1 MNLIQFKDFIRL
13 QRGHDLPKK
22 FMIHGE
28 YPVIGSTSIIGRH
41 NEYKYD
47 APGVITGRSGSLGVV
62 QYTDE
67 KYWPHNTALWVKD
80 FKGNFLVYS
89 KSENFELYLLRVI
102 AAYRIEYKNNY
113 ISLTFSIDPGKK
125 IGLMIFLDDYYLD
138 SFCCYEKDELLVAI
152 KNNIHTFQDN
162 NPNLMVLTFKL
173 GMGVPSITYELIE
186 NIFKFLHGRKNVN
199 IFLINEYKSSKMRI
213 IKKQKE
219 RNFSKDEISA
229 LILAFR
235 KGIEVNEKNYDSI
248 YKQKRLN
255 KLQNEGVFKRN
266 FEKIDENINT
276 LGEIAENVLH
286 GEISLKESTR
296 LINEIR
302 YY

>member
-1 MNLIQFKDFIRL
+1 MRNKPLYILTENLNFFYKINKRL
-13 QRGHDLPKK
+13 IEKRIKAEILNPGNKIPSA
-22 FMIHGE
+22 
-28 YPVIGSTSIIGRH
+28 PSIILTTQD
-41 NEYKYD
+41 EF
-47 APGVITGRSGSLGVV
+47 
-62 QYTDE
+62 E
-67 KYWPHNTALWVKD
+67 KYYNKVLKV
-80 FKGNFLVYS
+80 NFLVYS
-89 KSENFELYLLRVI
+89 KGENFELYLLRVI

-113 ISLTFSIDPGKK
+113 LSLTFSIDPGKK

-138 SFCCYEKDELLVAI
+138 SFCCYEKDELLVDI
-152 KNNIHTFQDN
+152 RKNIHAFQDG

-173 GMGVPSITYELIE
+173 GTGVPSFTYELIE
-186 NIFKFLHGRKNVN
+186 KIFKFLHGRKNVN

-219 RNFSKDEISA
+219 HNFSKDEISA

-248 YKQKRLN
+248 YNQNGLK
-255 KLQNEGVFKRN
+255 KLQNEGSFKRV

-276 LGEIAENVLH
+276 LGEIAEKVLR
-286 GEISLKESTR
+286 GEISLKESTQ

>member
-1 MNLIQFKDFIRL
+1 
-13 QRGHDLPKK
+13 
-22 FMIHGE
+22 
-28 YPVIGSTSIIGRH
+28 
-41 NEYKYD
+41 
-47 APGVITGRSGSLGVV
+47 
-62 QYTDE
+62 
-67 KYWPHNTALWVKD
+67 
-80 FKGNFLVYS
+80 
-89 KSENFELYLLRVI
+89 
-102 AAYRIEYKNNY
+102 
-113 ISLTFSIDPGKK
+113 
-125 IGLMIFLDDYYLD
+125 MIFLDDYYLD
-138 SFCCYEKDELLVAI
+138 SFCCFEKDELLVAI
-152 KNNIHTFQDN
+152 RNFIHTFQDS

-173 GMGVPSITYELIE
+173 GMGVPSFTYELIE

-248 YKQKRLN
+248 YKQKG
-255 KLQNEGVFKRN
+255 LQNEGSFKSD

-276 LGEIAENVLH
+276 LGEIAEKVLR
-286 GEISLKESTR
+286 GEISLNESTR

-302 YY
+302 NC

>member
-1 MNLIQFKDFIRL
+1 MIYINNLENKPLYILTQNLNFFYKINKRL
-13 QRGHDLPKK
+13 IEKRIKAEIINPGNKIPNHP
-22 FMIHGE
+22 
-28 YPVIGSTSIIGRH
+28 SIILTTQD
-41 NEYKYD
+41 EF
-47 APGVITGRSGSLGVV
+47 
-62 QYTDE
+62 E
-67 KYWPHNTALWVKD
+67 KYYNKD
-80 FKGNFLVYS
+80 LKVNFLVYS
-89 KSENFELYLLRVI
+89 KVENFEQYLLRVI

-113 ISLTFSIDPGKK
+113 VSLTFSIDPGKK
-125 IGLMIFLDDYYLD
+125 IGLMIFLDYYYLD

-152 KNNIHTFQDN
+152 RTFIHAFQGS

-173 GMGVPSITYELIE
+173 GMGVPSFTYELIE

-229 LILAFR
+229 LILALR
-235 KGIEVNEKNYDSI
+235 KGIEVNEKNYASI
-248 YKQKRLN
+248 YKQKGLN
-255 KLQNEGVFKRN
+255 KLQNEGAFKRD
-266 FEKIDENINT
+266 FEKIDENIDM
-276 LGEIAENVLH
+276 LGEIAEKVLR

-302 YY
+302 NY

>member
-1 MNLIQFKDFIRL
+1 MRNKPLYILTENLNFFYKINKRL
-13 QRGHDLPKK
+13 IEKRIKAKILNPGNKIPNA
-22 FMIHGE
+22 
-28 YPVIGSTSIIGRH
+28 PSIILTTRD
-41 NEYKYD
+41 EF
-47 APGVITGRSGSLGVV
+47 
-62 QYTDE
+62 E
-67 KYWPHNTALWVKD
+67 KYYNKD
-80 FKGNFLVYS
+80 LKVNFLVYS
-89 KSENFELYLLRVI
+89 KDENFEQYLLRVI

-113 ISLTFSIDPGKK
+113 LSLTFSIDPGKK
-125 IGLMIFLDDYYLD
+125 IGLMIFLDDYFLD

-152 KNNIHTFQDN
+152 MNNIHAFQDG
-162 NPNLMVLTFKL
+162 NPILMVLTFKL
-173 GMGVPSITYELIE
+173 GIGVPSLTYELIE

-219 RNFSKDEISA
+219 HNISKDEISA

-248 YKQKRLN
+248 YNQNGLK
-255 KLQNEGVFKRN
+255 KLHNEGLFKKD
-266 FEKIDENINT
+266 FEKIDENINI
-276 LGEIAENVLH
+276 LGEIAEKALR
-286 GEISLKESTR
+286 GELSLKESTR

>member
-1 MNLIQFKDFIRL
+1 MKNKPLFILTENLNFFYKINKRL
-13 QRGHDLPKK
+13 IEKRIKVEILNPGNKIPNA
-22 FMIHGE
+22 
-28 YPVIGSTSIIGRH
+28 PSIILTTRD
-41 NEYKYD
+41 EFKKY
-47 APGVITGRSGSLGVV
+47 
-62 QYTDE
+62 Y
-67 KYWPHNTALWVKD
+67 NKD
-80 FKGNFLVYS
+80 LKVNFLVYS
-89 KSENFELYLLRVI
+89 KGENFEQYLLRVI

-113 ISLTFSIDPGKK
+113 LSLTFSIDPGKR

-138 SFCCYEKDELLVAI
+138 SFCCYEKGELLAAI
-152 KNNIHTFQDN
+152 MNAIHTFQDS

-173 GMGVPSITYELIE
+173 GMGVPSFTYELIE
-186 NIFKFLHGRKNVN
+186 DIFKFLHGRKSVS

-235 KGIEVNEKNYDSI
+235 KGIEVNEKNYNSI
-248 YKQKRLN
+248 YKQKGLH
-255 KLQNEGVFKRN
+255 KLQNEVSFKMN
-266 FEKIDENINT
+266 FKKIDENINT
-276 LGEIAENVLH
+276 LGEIAEKVLS

-302 YY
+302 NC

>member
-1 MNLIQFKDFIRL
+1 MRNKPLYILTENLNFFYKINKRL
-13 QRGHDLPKK
+13 IEKK
-22 FMIHGE
+22 IKAEILNPGNKI
-28 YPVIGSTSIIGRH
+28 PNAPSIILTTR
-41 NEYKYD
+41 NEF
-47 APGVITGRSGSLGVV
+47 
-62 QYTDE
+62 E
-67 KYWPHNTALWVKD
+67 KYFNKD
-80 FKGNFLVYS
+80 LKVNFLVYS

-113 ISLTFSIDPGKK
+113 LSLTFSIDPGKK

-138 SFCCYEKDELLVAI
+138 SFCCYEKDQLLEALR
-152 KNNIHTFQDN
+152 NFIHTFQDN

-173 GMGVPSITYELIE
+173 GTGVPLFTYNLIE

-213 IKKQKE
+213 IKKQKG
-219 RNFSKDEISA
+219 RNLSKDEISA

-248 YKQKRLN
+248 YKQKGLN
-255 KLQNEGVFKRN
+255 KLQNDLEFKRN
-266 FEKIDENINT
+266 FEKIDENINK
-276 LGEIAENVLH
+276 LGEIAEKVLR

-296 LINEIR
+296 IIKEIR
-302 YY
+302 NYSS